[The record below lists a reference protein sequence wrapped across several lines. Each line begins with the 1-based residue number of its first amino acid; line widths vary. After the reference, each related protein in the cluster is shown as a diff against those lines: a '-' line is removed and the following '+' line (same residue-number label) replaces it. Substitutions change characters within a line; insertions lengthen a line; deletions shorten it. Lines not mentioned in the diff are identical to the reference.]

1 MAQILYKDII
11 KNKEINEFIKKGDAN
26 LATLGYTEHSKTHCM
41 LVAERAAYLL
51 KKFGHAD
58 AEIELAKI
66 AGYMH
71 DIGNAVNREH
81 HAEYGALLA
90 NDILRRMDMPFTDRA
105 TIVSAIGH
113 HDESTGGAVDIV
125 SAAMI
130 IADKTDVRRSRVR
143 SRDKSTYDIHDWVN
157 YAVTEANLK
166 INREKRQIALEL
178 KIDEKICTMYE
189 YFDIFLGRMQMCRH
203 GAELFGAKFKLTAN
217 GSKVL

>member
-26 LATLGYTEHSKTHCM
+26 LATLGYTEHSKTHCT

-51 KKFGHAD
+51 EKFGHAD

-90 NDILRRMDMPFTDRA
+90 NDILRRMDMPFTDHNDQRLVI
-105 TIVSAIGH
+105 T
-113 HDESTGGAVDIV
+113 
-125 SAAMI
+125 
-130 IADKTDVRRSRVR
+130 
-143 SRDKSTYDIHDWVN
+143 
-157 YAVTEANLK
+157 
-166 INREKRQIALEL
+166 KRGI
-178 KIDEKICTMYE
+178 
-189 YFDIFLGRMQMCRH
+189 
-203 GAELFGAKFKLTAN
+203 TAN
-217 GSKVL
+217 HDILRQNPASLCVNLI